1 MTEEQKT
8 WQRHKPEVQ
17 TVEDIEY
24 LPSNEMSK
32 PKGREFVMPKKT
44 KVAIVGCADSKDEA
58 PFGNDEFEFWG
69 VNNLYITMPG
79 AWWTR
84 WFDLHSFTN
93 KNGKWLRRA
102 EADFRGQPIAE
113 YMAGLQAL
121 NIPIYTQQAWATIPN
136 SVIYPVNEI
145 MEQFGR
151 YFTNTISYMLALA
164 ISEGFEE
171 IHVVG
176 VDMAVDSEY
185 GWQRPSCEYFIGI
198 ARGRGIN
205 IVLPDSCDL
214 LNSRFLYGFHEIEET
229 NFSKKLSKMGTSMKK
244 RREKAM
250 LQAEQ
255 LKKQMEFHQRQVHE
269 YNGALATKEEINM
282 RWSNAVDLWP
292 QGGKGG
298 DS

>member
-1 MTEEQKT
+1 MTEKQSS
-8 WQRHKPEVQ
+8 WQRHKPEP
-17 TVEDIEY
+17 T
-24 LPSNEMSK
+24 LPSEGPPE

-58 PFGNDEFEFWG
+58 PFGNDAFEFWG
-69 VNNLYITMPG
+69 VNNLYLTMPG
-79 AWWTR
+79 AWTR

-102 EADFRGQPIAE
+102 DADFRGQPIAE

-121 NIPIYTQQAWATIPN
+121 NIPIYTQQAWANMPN
-136 SVIYPVNEI
+136 AVVYPVNAMI
-145 MEQFGR
+145 EQFGR
-151 YFTNTISYMLALA
+151 YFTNTISYMIALA
-164 ISEGFEE
+164 ISEGFDE

-205 IVLPDSCDL
+205 VVIPDSCDL
-214 LNSRFLYGFHEIEET
+214 LKSRFLYGFHEIEET
-229 NFSKKLSKMGTSMKK
+229 NFSKKLKKMGTSMKK

-250 LQAEQ
+250 LQMDQ
-255 LKKQMEFHQRQVHE
+255 HKKQSEFHQRQVHE
-269 YNGALATKEEINM
+269 YNGAIAAKEEINM